1 MEGERFKD
9 DRAVAWRQDPLS
21 LPFPSVPPCGDFQ
34 KEPEMRIQIDRDL
47 CIGAGSCVKI
57 APGVFQLDEEHKAR
71 VVAPNDGDEDAIWEA
86 AQNCPTTAI
95 ILQDAAGKQLY
106 P

>member
-1 MEGERFKD
+1 M
-9 DRAVAWRQDPLS
+9 
-21 LPFPSVPPCGDFQ
+21 
-34 KEPEMRIQIDRDL
+34 MRIQIDRDL

-57 APGVFQLDEEHKAR
+57 APDVFQLDAEHKAC
-71 VVAPNDGDEDAIWEA
+71 VLDSNDENEDAIWEA